1 MAKAN
6 TIVVTGASG
15 FLGSHIADALT
26 NAGHQVILVDQY
38 ESPYLKRDQQ
48 MLIGD
53 ITDVDFVD
61 KALEGADMVYHLAAL
76 ADLNE
81 AKTKPVATVTI
92 NIGGTVNILEACL
105 KHKVKRLLF
114 GSSVYV
120 YSQHGGFYRCSKQA
134 CENYI
139 EEYQNRY
146 GLEFTV
152 LRYGSLYGTRTND
165 RNGVYRLLKNF
176 MTDNQLT
183 YHGNREDKREYIH
196 VEDAARLSVQA
207 MEANFANK
215 HLTLTGNDKLSIHEL
230 FKMFSEILNKE
241 VEIHYQQDDS
251 ANSGHYSMTP
261 YTFVPKLGKKLVS
274 NEYVDMGQGIIQV
287 VEMLHNELNAPNQ

>member
-1 MAKAN
+1 MAKV
-6 TIVVTGASG
+6 VVTGASG

-26 NAGHQVILVDQY
+26 QAGHEVVLVDQQHSAY
-38 ESPYLKRDQQ
+38 QNDKQE
-48 MLIGD
+48 MLMGD

-61 KALEGADMVYHLAAL
+61 KALMGADYVYHLAAL

-81 AKTKPVATVTI
+81 AKTKPVDTVAI

-146 GLEFTV
+146 GLNFTI

-165 RNGVYRLLKNF
+165 KNGVYRLLKNF

-183 YHGNREDKREYIH
+183 YHGSKEDKREYIH

-207 MEANFANK
+207 MEPNFANK

-230 FKMFSEILNKE
+230 FMMFSEILNKE
-241 VEIHYQQDDS
+241 VKVQYQEDNA

-261 YTFVPKLGKKLVS
+261 YTFTPKLGKKLVS

-287 VEMLHNELNAPNQ
+287 VEMLHNELYSSNH